1 MKIREGFVLRQVAD
15 SWMAVPVGSMAGKI
29 HGLVA
34 LNETAADIWNILQD
48 DHTEEEVVEILAMNY
63 DEKKEVLAE
72 SVHAVLR
79 ELEEQEMLE
88 R

>member
-72 SVHAVLR
+72 SVHAFLR

>member
-48 DHTEEEVVEILAMNY
+48 DHTGEEVVEILAMNY

-72 SVHAVLR
+72 SVHAFLR

>member
-48 DHTEEEVVEILAMNY
+48 DHSEDEVVEILALNY
-63 DEKKEVLAE
+63 DEEKEVLRQ
-72 SVHAVLR
+72 SVRAFLK
-79 ELEEQEMLE
+79 ELEDQEMLE
-88 R
+88 L